1 MRGLIGTANNN
12 KNGLMSKDDYN
23 EVARNV
29 IFSGEKLYKIID
41 LTNNGDW
48 VRNGFH
54 ILGTDDNI
62 NITEII
68 GSCYK
73 NSGSLFC
80 KYKNLISSTT
90 FSFKVYQKN
99 FSVYLYTDWPPST
112 LYYAHFNSQ
121 LYPQFISSG
130 LDDSYTEISS
140 INT

>member
-1 MRGLIGTANNN
+1 
-12 KNGLMSKDDYN
+12 MSKNDYN

-29 IFSGEKLYKIID
+29 IFSGQKLYKIID
-41 LTNNGDW
+41 LTNKADW
-48 VRNGFH
+48 IRSGFY

-62 NITEII
+62 NTAEII

-80 KYKNLISSTT
+80 KYKNLISSTA
-90 FSFKVYQKN
+90 FSVKLYQKK
-99 FSVYLYTDWPPST
+99 FSVYLYTNWPSST
-112 LYYAHFNSQ
+112 FYYAHFNSQ
-121 LYPQFISSG
+121 LYPQLISSG